1 MDSREIAFDILKN
14 IEENDAYVGD
24 VLGNALRRMQ
34 FSSKQERSFITRL
47 VEGSVERKLTLDF
60 LIDKFSNKKG
70 GKQASSSKKLPLDI
84 RIILRMGIYQ
94 IRYMDSVPDRAAISE
109 MVEMAKSKGYSGLA
123 GYINALLRNV
133 SRAAN
138 EKKLDSFTVSKPDIQ
153 LLHGYVLF

>member
-109 MVEMAKSKGYSGLA
+109 MVEMAK
-123 GYINALLRNV
+123 
-133 SRAAN
+133 
-138 EKKLDSFTVSKPDIQ
+138 
-153 LLHGYVLF
+153 